1 MAALCAIGV
10 QMNIGV
16 HWEDGVS
23 EGWTDIYSISD
34 FEFNCSSELYIH
46 PVVAK
51 GKKSIFAACLKTV
64 QGKVV
69 TLDYRPFPITNEHE
83 EILSGVIQFEISN
96 TINQIEKFTWIEDG
110 SEENEIV
117 KYKITELKRKP
128 KIPQRIYDL
137 LSCEDISQDSPY
149 YSTVKN
155 AFEKAPKKISVTS
168 TAFYRSPVIVKE
180 ALKRANGICQ
190 KCGDKYRFICKV
202 TKEPYL
208 EVHHIKPLSEGGTDT
223 MDNVIAICANCHR
236 EIHFGLA

>member
-1 MAALCAIGV
+1 
-10 QMNIGV
+10 MNIGLL
-16 HWEDGVS
+16 WEEGIS

-34 FEFNCSSELYIH
+34 FEYNCSNELYIH

-51 GKKSIFAACLKTV
+51 GEKSRFAACLKTV
-64 QGKVV
+64 QERVV
-69 TLDYRPFPITNEHE
+69 TLDYLPFPITNEYE

-96 TINQIEKFTWIEDG
+96 TKGQIEKFTWRKDG
-110 SEENEIV
+110 SEEIEIV
-117 KYKITELKRKP
+117 KYKITEPKRKP
-128 KIPQRIYDL
+128 KIPQRMYDL
-137 LSCEDISQDSPY
+137 LSCENISQDSPY

-190 KCGDKYRFICKV
+190 ECGDKYRFISKV

-208 EVHHIKPLSEGGTDT
+208 EVHHKKPLSEGGSDT
-223 MDNVIAICANCHR
+223 MDNVKAICANCHR
-236 EIHFGLA
+236 KIHFGLELQVG